1 MSNPEC
7 VKAPTTQQNQPSAG
21 RSTVKMALFAAWQCK
36 KEYLLLVNRSF
47 GSCHTLL
54 CVRCHTESVQ
64 RDIVQFLAH
73 LRINLRRGP
82 PMSVAVLAIAH
93 ATTDI

>member
-1 MSNPEC
+1 M
-7 VKAPTTQQNQPSAG
+7 
-21 RSTVKMALFAAWQCK
+21 KMALPAAWQCK

-64 RDIVQFLAH
+64 RDIVQLLAH
-73 LRINLRRGP
+73 LRIRINPRRGP